1 MHSDLLDRLGYR
13 LNQPGPVRTA
23 AQRVLATD
31 GLTAVNRNV
40 AQPLDRWALRLSGGR
55 ATVTTALTG
64 LPVVFLT
71 TTGARTGLPRTAPL
85 VGIPIEGSLGLIGS
99 NFGGPSHPGWVHN
112 LTAEPRAKLR
122 YRLTEVDI
130 VTELAD
136 AERRDEVWATAIRMY
151 AGYAGYRAKAGR
163 DIRVF
168 VARPV

>member
-1 MHSDLLDRLGYR
+1 MAGSNDALEECEGNNDIDVVFLDESM
-13 LNQPGPVRTA
+13 PGITGLET
-23 AQRVLATD
+23 LARIKD
-31 GLTAVNRNV
+31 SYPN
-40 AQPLDRWALRLSGGR
+40 
-55 ATVTTALTG
+55 
-64 LPVVFLT
+64 LPVVLLT

-122 YRLTEVDI
+122 YRLTEVDV